1 MDEAFEN
8 LGLKGISDFQTDSP
22 EQVAAMDLWNKSWD
36 YAKAN
41 KFFVIGE
48 SIPTTT
54 SGSIESSSI
63 SFVRVSSILH
73 SCGLS
78 PPAVHIS
85 KRTELL
91 RNLGSRYFRLR
102 NQPVQSTR
110 RLLHSSRIP
119 QRGSSTHLQE
129 PFQTVIRAGSHPH
142 HIDHCTVRVKVADC
156 VAEPAVPI
164 IVTSYV
170 PVGAVVDVVVFELPP
185 HPTAVEAARIVS
197 AKPSCTYH
205 RLLLFRRRSSVQPRN
220 PPPPKNASAV
230 VPPEPWP
237 GNAG

>member
-1 MDEAFEN
+1 M
-8 LGLKGISDFQTDSP
+8 GLCKG
-22 EQVAAMDLWNKSWD
+22 
-36 YAKAN
+36 N

-54 SGSIESSSI
+54 SGPIESSSI

-73 SCGLS
+73 SCAGC
-78 PPAVHIS
+78 H
-85 KRTELL
+85 
-91 RNLGSRYFRLR
+91 
-102 NQPVQSTR
+102 R
-110 RLLHSSRIP
+110 RLCTGR
-119 QRGSSTHLQE
+119 RVT
-129 PFQTVIRAGSHPH
+129 RAGSRPH
-142 HIDHCTVRVKVADC
+142 HIDHCTVRVKVAVC
-156 VAEPAVPI
+156 VAEPAVPV

-170 PVGAVVDVVVFELPP
+170 PAGVAVDAVVDVVVFEVPP

-205 RLLLFRRRSSVQPRN
+205 RLLFFRRRSSVQPRN